1 MRKLS
6 FVILALCAAGVL
18 GVAGAPAAEIKI
30 GAVDFQ
36 RIVKNS
42 TVGNQLEAELT
53 AESERIRGELEKEK
67 KELEDLKAKL
77 EREAVVMSREVKEEK
92 EIEFRVKLRNLQEND
107 RQHRAD
113 FNKLRNEKLQGL
125 QNEVLE
131 IVTDLGKKG
140 NYDVILS
147 EISVLYASSSVDLTD
162 AVIKTLNARH
172 K

>member
-1 MRKLS
+1 MRKIS
-6 FVILALCAAGVL
+6 GMILALCAAVCL
-18 GVAGAPAAEIKI
+18 GVTGAQAAELKI

-36 RIVKNS
+36 RIIKNS
-42 TVGNQLEAELT
+42 TEGNRIESELKAEG
-53 AESERIRGELEKEK
+53 ERIRAELEKEK
-67 KELEDLKAKL
+67 KELEELQAKL

-92 EIEFRVKLRNLQEND
+92 EIEFRVKLRSLQEND
-107 RQHRAD
+107 RQHRAE
-113 FNKLRNEKLQGL
+113 FTKLRNEKLQGL

-147 EISVLYASSSVDLTD
+147 EISVLYASSAVDLTD